1 MVSHQDYYQKSR
13 CTVSNC
19 NFQFVS
25 QFLSNDHDVAS
36 ECKNSEEEKIKY
48 PQNLSLYHT
57 VDIAGGSFVRILSK
71 PE

>member
-25 QFLSNDHDVAS
+25 QFLSGDHDVAS
-36 ECKNSEEEKIKY
+36 ECKNFKEEKNKISTKSFVI
-48 PQNLSLYHT
+48 LH

-71 PE
+71 PK